1 MTPVE
6 RLEIIKEQNRIR
18 AKRYYENNKAKIL
31 KKRADQKKQCTDAI
45 KCIETKCNCDEEK
58 PKETPKEKPK
68 EKQKK
73 SKTMLSQEESSTQL
87 KELIE
92 NENSH
97 KFYDNNLKTLVHILG
112 CDDFNKCLKRAK
124 TVIYKIENAT
134 QKKDPT
140 KLYSVNS
147 KKGIYQSILKLIDT
161 LGIPISDNA
170 HKLYENRFEIMNTAS
185 HDQTK
190 ERIQKEEVLDFN
202 VYKQK
207 VKNFFGES
215 SKESIITSLYEL
227 SGFRDNLNVIIVST
241 LPKET
246 DKNFIVIP
254 SSKTKN
260 LKFILNDYKT
270 SGKYNQDI
278 INIPKDLSI
287 VIRKYMENNNI
298 QYNDYLFGKSK
309 LSGFIKKFNDKMD
322 LPITINKLRQM
333 KVSKVLNNN
342 PSIEE
347 RVKLGREMK
356 HSTTTSEKYKRKIKE
371 IVV

>member
-1 MTPVE
+1 MTPE
-6 RLEIIKEQNRIR
+6 EKLEKIKEQNRIR
-18 AKRYYENNKAKIL
+18 AKRYYDNNQTKIL
-31 KKRADQKKQCTDAI
+31 KKRADNKKQCKDAI
-45 KCIETKCNCDEEK
+45 KCIETQCNCKEEK
-58 PKETPKEKPK
+58 PK
-68 EKQKK
+68 KK
-73 SKTMLSQEESSTQL
+73 NSKTLLSQEESSTQL

-92 NENSH
+92 NENSQ
-97 KFYDNNLKTLVHILG
+97 KFYDNTLKTLVYILG

-161 LGIPISDNA
+161 LEIPISDNA

-227 SGFRDNLNVIIVST
+227 SGFRDNLNVIIVPT

-278 INIPKDLSI
+278 INIPKDLSKE
-287 VIRKYMENNNI
+287 IRKYMENNNI

-347 RVKLGREMK
+347 RIKLAKEMK

-371 IVV
+371 I